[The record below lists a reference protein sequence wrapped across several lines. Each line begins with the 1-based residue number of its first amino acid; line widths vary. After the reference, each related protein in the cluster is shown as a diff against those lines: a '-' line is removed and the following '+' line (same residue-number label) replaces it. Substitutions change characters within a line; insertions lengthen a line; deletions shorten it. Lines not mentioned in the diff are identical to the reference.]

1 MKLTIRRTIVEA
13 RQVPELSSHPD
24 YYREMDDL
32 AQWCHGLVCNI
43 GTVISVCGQVARAGD
58 WIVED
63 IVPGRYVVREA
74 TAMSVIY
81 TDVAT

>member
-1 MKLTIRRTIVEA
+1 MKLTIRRATVEA

-43 GTVISVCGQVARAGD
+43 GTVISVCGQVARGGD

-63 IVPGRYVVREA
+63 IEPGRYVVQSPGLLDLIYVEA
-74 TAMSVIY
+74 PA
-81 TDVAT
+81 